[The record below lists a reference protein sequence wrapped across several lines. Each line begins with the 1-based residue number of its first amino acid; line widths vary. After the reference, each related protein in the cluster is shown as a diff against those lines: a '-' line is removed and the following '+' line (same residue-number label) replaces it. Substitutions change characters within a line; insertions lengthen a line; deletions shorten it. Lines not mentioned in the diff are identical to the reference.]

1 MADILCEQCKNF
13 VFDDEEECF
22 ICDVNLDED
31 DMMRFLSSKY
41 KKCPYFQNG
50 DDYAIVRK
58 QN

>member
-13 VFDDEEECF
+13 VFDDEEECYV
-22 ICDVNLDED
+22 CDVNLDED
-31 DMMRFLSSKY
+31 EMMRLLSSKY

>member
-1 MADILCEQCKNF
+1 MADILCEMCKNF
-13 VFDDEEECF
+13 VYDDEEECY

-31 DMMRFLSSKY
+31 DMMRLLSSRY
-41 KKCPYFQNG
+41 KKCPYYQNG

>member
-1 MADILCEQCKNF
+1 MTDILCEQCKNF
-13 VFDDEEECF
+13 VFDDEEECYV
-22 ICDVNLDED
+22 CDVNLDED
-31 DMMRFLSSKY
+31 DMMRLLSSKY

>member
-1 MADILCEQCKNF
+1 MTDILCEQCKNF

-31 DMMRFLSSKY
+31 DMMRLLSSKY